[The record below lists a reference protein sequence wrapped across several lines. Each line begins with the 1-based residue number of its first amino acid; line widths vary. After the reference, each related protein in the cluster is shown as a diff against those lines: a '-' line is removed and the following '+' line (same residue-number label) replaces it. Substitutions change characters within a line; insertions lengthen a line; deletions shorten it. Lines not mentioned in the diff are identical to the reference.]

1 MDGING
7 TGEASAAF
15 ARRRDGPGGCCAG
28 EDSFERSKVMAISR
42 QNIVL
47 DACIDVDFIGTA
59 RIPRP
64 SFARTWRNKSGL
76 LAVGNNMDGLRV
88 LIASTPVGPL
98 GSGIGGGVELTL
110 HNLVLRARLARTPCR
125 SGGASELAPPR
136 RASPSDRWCVT
147 DQCPGTWPWGL
158 DRAPGRLGTCS
169 DVVTHRE
176 SARRG

>member
-110 HNLVLRARLARTPCR
+110 HNLVYGLGLRGHHVEVVAPANSLHLGERVHQID
-125 SGGASELAPPR
+125 GAF
-136 RASPSDRWCVT
+136 T

-169 DVVTHRE
+169 NVVTHRE